1 MLFHKKE
8 AASKSAESKT
18 DKRRDCG
25 SYSETGELPDI
36 SCLISIL
43 ESMKPGVDFA
53 NEISLIDSHIL
64 DSVDIM
70 SLAMDIEEY
79 FHVEVTPLEIVPE
92 NFQSANAIYEMI
104 LRLNAAKQ

>member
-8 AASKSAESKT
+8 ASSKNAEA
-18 DKRRDCG
+18 
-25 SYSETGELPDI
+25 ETELPGI
-36 SCLISIL
+36 SRLISIL
-43 ESMKPGVDFA
+43 ESMKPGVDFT

-70 SLAMDIEEY
+70 SLAMDIEEH

-104 LRLNAAKQ
+104 LRLNAAR

>member
-1 MLFHKKE
+1 M
-8 AASKSAESKT
+8 
-18 DKRRDCG
+18 
-25 SYSETGELPDI
+25 

-43 ESMKPGVDFA
+43 ENMKPGVDFA

-70 SLAMDIEEY
+70 SLAMDIEKY

-104 LRLNAAKQ
+104 LRLNAAR